1 MRNPICSWP
10 RRAVPGILLGL
21 LLVAVPAVAQETQD
35 VGARR
40 PTGIEKP
47 LTKLGRGLANAG
59 FGWMEIF
66 YSIYSASYEGRS
78 FGYTACVAPLLGGAR
93 FLQRTTVGALEV
105 VTFPVSWGGRD
116 YGPLIEPEYLP

>member
-1 MRNPICSWP
+1 MRNLICSWP
-10 RRAVPGILLGL
+10 RQAAPGILLGL
-21 LLVAVPAVAQETQD
+21 LLVAGPAVAQETPD
-35 VGARR
+35 VDARK

-66 YSIYSASYEGRS
+66 YSIYTASFEDRS
-78 FGYTACVAPLLGGAR
+78 FGYMACVAPLLGGAR

-105 VTFPVSWGGRD
+105 LTFPISWGGRD
-116 YGPLIEPEYLP
+116 YGPLIEPEFVP